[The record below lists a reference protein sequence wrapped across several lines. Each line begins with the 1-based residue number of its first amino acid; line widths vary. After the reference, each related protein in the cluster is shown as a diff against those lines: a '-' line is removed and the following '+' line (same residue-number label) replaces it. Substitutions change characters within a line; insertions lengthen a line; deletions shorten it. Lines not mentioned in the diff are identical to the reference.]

1 MSSLA
6 SCDLGR
12 ETPTEIKSLAKR
24 FKYCLALNFSV
35 DYSVSTCASNGSLCI
50 RQGAAANPLR
60 GLLEDR
66 WQWRKGIV
74 GRKLCK
80 GTGCSSRGA
89 EMANAER
96 ADQAFG
102 DEKVAD
108 AVIKR
113 KEDIEEL
120 HAEIRDH
127 PELPGN
133 FSEY

>member
-1 MSSLA
+1 MQRNRGVARGVRKWLTRSEL
-6 SCDLGR
+6 
-12 ETPTEIKSLAKR
+12 
-24 FKYCLALNFSV
+24 
-35 DYSVSTCASNGSLCI
+35 I
-50 RQGAAANPLR
+50 RH
-60 GLLEDR
+60 
-66 WQWRKGIV
+66 
-74 GRKLCK
+74 
-80 GTGCSSRGA
+80 
-89 EMANAER
+89 
-96 ADQAFG
+96 FG